1 MFAHAGGNVFESNPL
16 LFVSALLED
25 LEKRKIK
32 ERMDLEVRPVRLD
45 EYRSETAWRDFWNRI

>member
-1 MFAHAGGNVFESNPL
+1 MFAYAGGNVFESNPL